1 MRAVLI
7 SFLALVSGMS
17 QADTSLIYPQ
27 QAQCKSNVLAL
38 QISGSKT
45 RYDSLSENQP
55 YSMLFDGTEDIIT
68 TLDHANRRYHQ
79 VEVDED
85 ALDYNKDVMSS
96 AGTYI
101 GNQMQGLQ
109 AQMKEQCAEM
119 EKQGINCPDMDLSS
133 IMQNAQAMTNQQAS
147 KMELRLSETTN
158 TVAGMPC
165 KTFDRYENDN
175 KESQECYVEP
185 KNMVM
190 SDSDKKYFLRN
201 MKVMTHYALSFA
213 GLSEKLSNV
222 DKQAPAQ
229 SDPADKDI
237 LLSKICFAPDGSEVG
252 RIEVQVS
259 NAAIDEA
266 SFDIPAGYQVM
277 SITQ

>member
-1 MRAVLI
+1 MRAMLI
-7 SFLALVSGMS
+7 SLLALVPGVSR
-17 QADTSLIYPQ
+17 ADTSLIYPQ
-27 QAQCKSNVLAL
+27 QTQCKSNVLAL

-45 RYDSLSENQP
+45 RYDSVSENQP
-55 YSMLFDGTEDIIT
+55 YSMLFDGSEDIIT
-68 TLDHANRRYHQ
+68 TLDHSNRRYYQ

-96 AGTYI
+96 AGTFMA
-101 GNQMQGLQ
+101 NQMQSLQ
-109 AQMKEQCAEM
+109 AQMKQQCAQM
-119 EKQGINCPDMDLSS
+119 QKQGISCPDMDLSS
-133 IMQNAQAMTNQQAS
+133 MMQNAQAMTNQQAS
-147 KMELRLSETTN
+147 RMELRPSETTN
-158 TVAGMPC
+158 IFAGMSC
-165 KTFDRYENDN
+165 KTFDRYENDI
-175 KESQECYVEP
+175 KKSEECYVEP
-185 KNMVM
+185 KDMVM
-190 SDSDKKYFLRN
+190 SNIDKKYFLRN

-277 SITQ
+277 SMNQ

>member
-190 SDSDKKYFLRN
+190 SDIDKKYFLRN

-277 SITQ
+277 SMTQ

>member
-1 MRAVLI
+1 
-7 SFLALVSGMS
+7 
-17 QADTSLIYPQ
+17 
-27 QAQCKSNVLAL
+27 
-38 QISGSKT
+38 
-45 RYDSLSENQP
+45 
-55 YSMLFDGTEDIIT
+55 MLFDGSEDIIT
-68 TLDHANRRYHQ
+68 TLDHPNRRYHQ

-96 AGTYI
+96 AGTYV
-101 GNQMQGLQ
+101 GNQMQSLQ
-109 AQMKEQCAEM
+109 AQMKQQCAQM
-119 EKQGINCPDMDLSS
+119 QKQGISCPDMDLSS
-133 IMQNAQAMTNQQAS
+133 MMQNAQAMTNQQAS
-147 KMELRLSETTN
+147 RMELRPSETTN

-165 KTFDRYENDN
+165 KTFDRYENDI
-175 KESQECYVEP
+175 KKSKECYVEP
-185 KNMVM
+185 KDMVM
-190 SDSDKKYFLRN
+190 SDIDKKYFLRN

-229 SDPADKDI
+229 SDPAGKAI
-237 LLSKICFAPDGSEVG
+237 LLSKICFSPDGGEVG

-277 SITQ
+277 SMTQ

>member
-7 SFLALVSGMS
+7 SFLALVSGFS
-17 QADTSLIYPQ
+17 QADTSLVYPQ
-27 QAQCKSNVLAL
+27 QAQCKSSLLAL

-45 RYDSLSENQP
+45 RYDSVSENQP
-55 YSMLFDGTEDIIT
+55 YSMLFDGSEDIIT
-68 TLDHANRRYHQ
+68 TLDHPNRRYHQ

-96 AGTYI
+96 AGTYV
-101 GNQMQGLQ
+101 GNQMQSLQ
-109 AQMKEQCAEM
+109 AQMKQQCAEM
-119 EKQGINCPDMDLSS
+119 AKQGISCPDMDLSS
-133 IMQNAQAMTNQQAS
+133 IMQSAQAMTNQQAS
-147 KMELRLSETTN
+147 KMELRPSETTN
-158 TVAGMPC
+158 TVVGMPC
-165 KTFDRYENDN
+165 KTFERYENDN
-175 KESQECYVEP
+175 KESEECYVEP
-185 KNMVM
+185 KDMVM

-213 GLSEKLSNV
+213 GLSEKLSIV
-222 DKQAPAQ
+222 DKQRSAQ

-237 LLSKICFAPDGSEVG
+237 LLSKICFSPDGSEVG

-277 SITQ
+277 SMIQ

>member
-7 SFLALVSGMS
+7 SFLVLVSGVS
-17 QADTSLIYPQ
+17 HADTSLIYPQ

-55 YSMLFDGTEDIIT
+55 YSMLLDGMEDIIT

-185 KNMVM
+185 KDMVM
-190 SDSDKKYFLRN
+190 SDIDKKYFLRN
-201 MKVMTHYALSFA
+201 MKVMTHYAISFA
-213 GLSEKLSNV
+213 GLSEKLSIV

-237 LLSKICFAPDGSEVG
+237 LLSKICFSPDGSEVG

-277 SITQ
+277 SMTQ

>member
-1 MRAVLI
+1 MRAMLI
-7 SFLALVSGMS
+7 SLLALVPGVSR
-17 QADTSLIYPQ
+17 ADTSLIYPQ
-27 QAQCKSNVLAL
+27 QTHCKSNVLAL

-45 RYDSLSENQP
+45 RYDSVSENQP
-55 YSMLFDGTEDIIT
+55 YSMLFDGTEDTIT
-68 TLDHANRRYHQ
+68 TLEHSNRRYHQ

-96 AGTYI
+96 AGNFM
-101 GNQMQGLQ
+101 GNQMQSLQ
-109 AQMKEQCAEM
+109 AHMKQQCAEM

-213 GLSEKLSNV
+213 GLSEKLSIV

-237 LLSKICFAPDGSEVG
+237 LLSKICFSPDGSEVG

-266 SFDIPAGYQVM
+266 SFDIPAGYQAM
-277 SITQ
+277 SMTQ